1 MTDEKKSEGR
11 PVATQDDV
19 PQEHML
25 GKRRHHFGSHAP
37 PPPLESSTRSR
48 NGRID
53 SQTPA
58 PISAAASRSSDSDEA
73 TLAPVAAHPKSASS
87 EHAATTARTN
97 DVYQRTHHP
106 RWKWFG
112 LPPPGK
118 RLELGFVAN
127 AVQLVGAT
135 SFQVSVICGLPGV
148 LAASGSTGGV
158 AQQGYVESTWIGA
171 YWASEWPLSLPMTRT
186 GSNRKLTPPC
196 SPRFP
201 LPYSSS
207 IWLAGV
213 HLCRVDLFARDA
225 DEVVET
231 QLDEHRLVDVRA

>member
-19 PQEHML
+19 PQEHAL
-25 GKRRHHFGSHAP
+25 GKRRHHFGRHAP

-48 NGRID
+48 NDRID

-87 EHAATTARTN
+87 KHAAPTARSN
-97 DVYQRTHHP
+97 DVYQRTQHP

-171 YWASEWPLSLPMTRT
+171 YWASE
-186 GSNRKLTPPC
+186 
-196 SPRFP
+196 
-201 LPYSSS
+201 
-207 IWLAGV
+207 
-213 HLCRVDLFARDA
+213 
-225 DEVVET
+225 
-231 QLDEHRLVDVRA
+231 